1 MNKYVK
7 IKGMGYAT
15 AQRRVNNTD
24 FTWLDTSDEWITS
37 RTGINSRYV
46 TETEN
51 TSDLALRA
59 AVSAIEDAGIDK
71 RDIDTIIVATFTPD
85 MLTPSV
91 ASILQAKLGLN
102 DCPIMA
108 FDLNS
113 ACTGFVMAFQ
123 TVSAFIQTGRTK
135 TALIVGAETLSKV
148 MDWKDRGTCVL
159 FGDGAGAFICTNQG
173 VQQVESHFANSR
185 GDLEDV
191 LSAEGLKLQDIADAQ
206 PLTSG
211 TLKMQGQAVFR
222 FAVDAISDGIRQV
235 IETSGLSLDQIDY
248 IIPHQANLRIIA
260 HVASKMKIPQEK
272 FITNLERFGNTSAA
286 SIPIA
291 MAEAKAN
298 GILKEGQRII
308 MVGFGAGL
316 TWAGSTVEL

>member
-1 MNKYVK
+1 MNDNVK
-7 IKGMGYAT
+7 IKGMGYAA
-15 AQRRVNNTD
+15 AQRQISNHD

-59 AVSAIEDAGIDK
+59 ALSAIEDAKIDK
-71 RDIDTIIVATFTPD
+71 HEIDTIIVATFTPD
-85 MLTPSV
+85 MQTPSV

-148 MDWKDRGTCVL
+148 MNWNDRSTCVL
-159 FGDGAGAFICTNQG
+159 FGDGAGAFICTHHT
-173 VQQVESHFANSR
+173 SKDTMAHFANSR

-191 LSAEGLKLQDIADAQ
+191 LSAEGLQLQDISDVQ
-206 PLTSG
+206 PLTGG

-222 FAVDAISDGIRQV
+222 FAIDAISDGIRQV
-235 IETSGLSLDQIDY
+235 IEKSGMNLDEIDY
-248 IIPHQANLRIIA
+248 IIPHQANMRIIA

-272 FITNLERFGNTSAA
+272 FIINLERFGNTSAA

-298 GILKEGQRII
+298 GILKEGHRVI

-316 TWAGSTVEL
+316 TWAASTAVL

>member
-1 MNKYVK
+1 MNEYVK

-51 TSDLALRA
+51 TSDMALQSRSLLAIA
-59 AVSAIEDAGIDK
+59 DAGIDK

-123 TVSAFIQTGRTK
+123 TVSAFIETGRTK

-148 MDWKDRGTCVL
+148 MDWNDRGTCVL

-173 VQQVESHFANSR
+173 THDSVACSLCQQSR
-185 GDLEDV
+185 
-191 LSAEGLKLQDIADAQ
+191 
-206 PLTSG
+206 
-211 TLKMQGQAVFR
+211 
-222 FAVDAISDGIRQV
+222 
-235 IETSGLSLDQIDY
+235 
-248 IIPHQANLRIIA
+248 
-260 HVASKMKIPQEK
+260 
-272 FITNLERFGNTSAA
+272 RFGRCV
-286 SIPIA
+286 
-291 MAEAKAN
+291 KC
-298 GILKEGQRII
+298 
-308 MVGFGAGL
+308 
-316 TWAGSTVEL
+316 

>member
-1 MNKYVK
+1 
-7 IKGMGYAT
+7 
-15 AQRRVNNTD
+15 
-24 FTWLDTSDEWITS
+24 
-37 RTGINSRYV
+37 
-46 TETEN
+46 
-51 TSDLALRA
+51 
-59 AVSAIEDAGIDK
+59 
-71 RDIDTIIVATFTPD
+71 
-85 MLTPSV
+85 
-91 ASILQAKLGLN
+91 
-102 DCPIMA
+102 
-108 FDLNS
+108 
-113 ACTGFVMAFQ
+113 
-123 TVSAFIQTGRTK
+123 
-135 TALIVGAETLSKV
+135 
-148 MDWKDRGTCVL
+148 VL
-159 FGDGAGAFICTNQG
+159 HA
-173 VQQVESHFANSR
+173 HFANSR

-235 IETSGLSLDQIDY
+235 IEKSGLNLDQIDY

>member
-1 MNKYVK
+1 MNDNVK
-7 IKGMGYAT
+7 IKGMGYAA
-15 AQRRVNNTD
+15 AQRQINNHD

-59 AVSAIEDAGIDK
+59 ALSAIEDAKIDK
-71 RDIDTIIVATFTPD
+71 HEIDTIIVATFTPD
-85 MLTPSV
+85 MQTPSV

-135 TALIVGAETLSKV
+135 MALIVGAETLSKV
-148 MDWKDRGTCVL
+148 MDWNDRSTCVL
-159 FGDGAGAFICTNQG
+159 FGDGAGAFICTHQTS
-173 VQQVESHFANSR
+173 EDRMAHFANSR

-191 LSAEGLKLQDIADAQ
+191 LSAEGLQIQDISNAQ
-206 PLTSG
+206 PLTGG

-222 FAVDAISDGIRQV
+222 FAIDAISDGIRQV
-235 IETSGLSLDQIDY
+235 IEKSGMNLDEIDY
-248 IIPHQANLRIIA
+248 IIPHQANMRIIA

-272 FITNLERFGNTSAA
+272 FIINLERFGNTSAA

-298 GILKEGQRII
+298 GILKEGHRVI

-316 TWAGSTVEL
+316 TWAASTAVL

>member
-1 MNKYVK
+1 MNDNVK
-7 IKGMGYAT
+7 IKGMGYAA
-15 AQRRVNNTD
+15 AQRRINNHD

-59 AVSAIEDAGIDK
+59 ALSAIEDAKIDK
-71 RDIDTIIVATFTPD
+71 HEIDTIIVATFTPD
-85 MLTPSV
+85 MQTPSV

-102 DCPIMA
+102 DCPVMA

-148 MDWKDRGTCVL
+148 MNWNDRSTCVL
-159 FGDGAGAFICTNQG
+159 FGDGAGAFICTQYASK
-173 VQQVESHFANSR
+173 ESMAHFANSR

-191 LSAEGLKLQDIADAQ
+191 LSAEGLQIQDISNAR
-206 PLTSG
+206 PLTGG

-222 FAVDAISDGIRQV
+222 FAIDAISDGIRQV
-235 IETSGLSLDQIDY
+235 IEQSKWSLDEVDY
-248 IIPHQANLRIIA
+248 IIPHQANMRIIA

-272 FITNLERFGNTSAA
+272 FIINLERFGNTSAA

-298 GILKEGQRII
+298 GILKEGHRVI

-316 TWAGSTVEL
+316 TWAASTAVL

>member
-1 MNKYVK
+1 MNDNVK
-7 IKGMGYAT
+7 IKGMGYAA
-15 AQRRVNNTD
+15 AQRRINNHD

-59 AVSAIEDAGIDK
+59 ALSAIEDAKIDK
-71 RDIDTIIVATFTPD
+71 HEIDTIIVATFTPD
-85 MLTPSV
+85 MQTPSV

-102 DCPIMA
+102 DCPVMA

-148 MDWKDRGTCVL
+148 MNWNDRSTCVL
-159 FGDGAGAFICTNQG
+159 FGDGAGAFICTQY
-173 VQQVESHFANSR
+173 VSKESMAHFANSR

-191 LSAEGLKLQDIADAQ
+191 LSAEGLQIQDISNAR
-206 PLTSG
+206 PLTGG

-222 FAVDAISDGIRQV
+222 FAIDAISDGIRQV
-235 IETSGLSLDQIDY
+235 IEQSKWSLDEVDY
-248 IIPHQANLRIIA
+248 IIPHQANMRIIA

-272 FITNLERFGNTSAA
+272 FIINLERFGNTSAA

-298 GILKEGQRII
+298 GILKEGHRVI

-316 TWAGSTVEL
+316 TWAASTAVL